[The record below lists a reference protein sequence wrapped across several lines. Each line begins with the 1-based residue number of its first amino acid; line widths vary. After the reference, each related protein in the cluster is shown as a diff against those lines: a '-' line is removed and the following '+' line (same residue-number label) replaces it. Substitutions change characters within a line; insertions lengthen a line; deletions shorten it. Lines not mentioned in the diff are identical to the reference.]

1 MWLPLCARSAR
12 IECSV
17 LLGLYDVR
25 ERERTHGH
33 VDARLREQLRF
44 DLMSAMPSNAS
55 GPNDS
60 GSRNKNASNRE
71 DAYQRLCMEG
81 DSILSRNDH
90 RNTNTSP
97 RTLRVRAEFAISKLW
112 STISRGQDTDEDKT
126 DASTG
131 VESW

>member
-71 DAYQRLCMEG
+71 DAHQRLCIKWGLNLEQ
-81 DSILSRNDH
+81 
-90 RNTNTSP
+90 
-97 RTLRVRAEFAISKLW
+97 K
-112 STISRGQDTDEDKT
+112 
-126 DASTG
+126 
-131 VESW
+131 